1 VASNFVAGID
11 PGKTGGWAIVDIAG
25 RRLVAGGPLNF
36 EAYDL
41 QLFDALNAWG
51 VEDALIERAQ
61 AASGDAGQFEYGRS
75 FGRTE
80 SAIVLASCNIWYVAP
95 SWWKGKLGC
104 PVDKKGAYAL
114 AERIFPN
121 LSLFAN
127 NGPRGGLDT
136 GTAEG
141 ALIAHVMAR
150 PSLRAEVEK
159 NNAARIKSKRRKKV
173 RFEL

>member
-1 VASNFVAGID
+1 MGGVD
-11 PGKTGGWAIVDIAG
+11 PGKTGGWAIVDIKG

-36 EAYDL
+36 DGCDRELFEAL
-41 QLFDALNAWG
+41 QVWG
-51 VEDALIERAQ
+51 VEDVLLERAQ
-61 AASGDAGQFEYGRS
+61 AAAGDAGQFEYGRS

-80 SAIVLASCNIWYVAP
+80 TAVQLAGATRWYVAP

-114 AERIFPN
+114 AERIFPD
-121 LSLFAN
+121 LGLIAH

-136 GTAEG
+136 GTAEA

-159 NNAARIKSKRRKKV
+159 NNAARLKAKRRKKV